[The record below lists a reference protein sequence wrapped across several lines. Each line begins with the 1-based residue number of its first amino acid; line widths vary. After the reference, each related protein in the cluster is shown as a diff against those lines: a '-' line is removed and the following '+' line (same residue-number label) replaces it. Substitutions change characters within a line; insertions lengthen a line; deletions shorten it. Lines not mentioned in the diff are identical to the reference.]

1 MTKRQ
6 LTARQVRWLDILSRF
21 NFEIVFTPGKK
32 NIKADALTRRKGDH
46 DSQRKVILE
55 SRNQVL
61 LKLYQLDTRILAEQ
75 EATLL
80 TAVNKDCCKDY
91 NKNTEIELAP
101 LEDIQAEDIGLID
114 RILQANRT
122 SNTLTD
128 LRTKAGE
135 LEDWKI
141 ENRLL

>member
-61 LKLYQLDTRILAEQ
+61 LKLYQLGIQILAEQ
-75 EATLL
+75 EATKL
-80 TAVNKDCCKDY
+80 TAVNKDCYKD
-91 NKNTEIELAP
+91 TETELAP